1 MIRQCTIEDLSELK
15 EISYV
20 TFDETFRPQ
29 NKKENIDAYLS
40 TAFTSEKILK
50 ELENPHSYFYF
61 IYYQNNLAGYLK
73 VNVEDAQTEEMK
85 GKSLEIERIYVLSR
99 FQKHGLGKQLFNQ
112 VLDLAQEMNRNKL
125 WLGVWEKNANAIRF
139 YEKLGFQQI
148 DEHAF
153 YMGDDRQI
161 DIIMSKSLKG

>member
-15 EISYV
+15 EISYA

-40 TAFTSEKILK
+40 TAFTSGKLLK

-61 IYYQNNLAGYLK
+61 IYYQNSLAGYLK
-73 VNVEDAQTEEMK
+73 VNIEDAQTEKMK
-85 GKSLEIERIYVLSR
+85 GNSLEIERIYVLDK
-99 FQKHGLGKQLFNQ
+99 FQKQGLGKQLFNQ
-112 VLDLAQEMNRNKL
+112 VLDLAQELNREKI
-125 WLGVWEKNANAIRF
+125 WLGVWEKNTNAIRF
-139 YEKLGFQQI
+139 YEKLGFLQI